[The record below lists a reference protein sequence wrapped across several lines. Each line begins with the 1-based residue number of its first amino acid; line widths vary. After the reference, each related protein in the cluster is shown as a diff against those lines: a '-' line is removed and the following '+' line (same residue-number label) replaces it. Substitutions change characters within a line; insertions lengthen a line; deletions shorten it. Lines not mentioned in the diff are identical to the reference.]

1 MTRHLPFW
9 CFYAH
14 QGMVSAL
21 TMQGIVGYFRH
32 AGFDLAQLSWLS
44 IAMLPWVVKFLWAP
58 WLERHSRPLAGQRH
72 LGSLAALQ
80 VAMAATI
87 AGIGT
92 LAPGNGFGLL
102 VPALAIVSLLS
113 ASHGVL
119 ANGIVIG
126 STDDRSRPFAN
137 AAQVGGSYL
146 GIPLG
151 SLLFLAAAQRWG
163 WSAGLACVAACSC
176 LLFVP
181 PLLLARRPA
190 TVVVAPPPH
199 DRPRLDVATLRDL
212 WPALLLTAIFYLAM
226 RGVLALQTVMIADQ
240 GYDLTT
246 IGQMV
251 MVYSTLASGTGVLLG
266 GWWARRLPPRRSLPA
281 VMALHAATIVAIAL
295 AFPLLG
301 PTGWVAAFAIVNVV
315 AAIGF
320 VMLYNA
326 LMALVRAHQP
336 ASDYALFQSTDMAVA
351 MIVTLVT
358 LQVAHHGGYR
368 AALTILAMLAVI
380 LPWPA
385 VRLLR
390 RLPLPRLDAGRASS
404 AETVH
409 V

>member
-1 MTRHLPFW
+1 MIRHLPVW
-9 CFYAH
+9 CYYAH

-44 IAMLPWVVKFLWAP
+44 LAMLPWVVKFLWAP
-58 WLERHSRPLAGQRH
+58 WLEHHSRPLAGQRH

-80 VAMAATI
+80 LAMAAVI
-87 AGIGT
+87 AGIGG
-92 LAPGNGFGLL
+92 LAPGGGFFLL
-102 VPALAIVSLLS
+102 VPALTVLSLLS

-119 ANGIVIG
+119 ANGILIG
-126 STDDRSRPFAN
+126 GTDDRSRPFAN

-163 WSAGLACVAACSC
+163 WSTGLATVAACSC
-176 LLFVP
+176 LLLVP
-181 PLLLARRPA
+181 PLLLAHR
-190 TVVVAPPPH
+190 APPIVAERPSH
-199 DRPRLDVATLRDL
+199 RPRLDIATMRDL

-240 GYDLTT
+240 GYDLAT
-246 IGQMV
+246 IGRIV
-251 MVYSTLASGTGVLLG
+251 MVYSTMASGTGVLLG
-266 GWWARRLPPRRSLPA
+266 GWLARRFPPRHGLPV
-281 VMALHAATIVAIAL
+281 VMAMHAVAIVATAL
-295 AFPLLG
+295 GFRLLG
-301 PTGWVAAFAIVNVV
+301 PTGWIAAFAVMNVI

-326 LMALVRAHQP
+326 LMALVRPHQP

-351 MIVTLVT
+351 MIATLVT

-368 AALTILAMLAVI
+368 AALAILALLAVI

-385 VRLLR
+385 IRLLR
-390 RLPLPRLDAGRASS
+390 RLPFPRPVAGSASRAEI
-404 AETVH
+404 AH